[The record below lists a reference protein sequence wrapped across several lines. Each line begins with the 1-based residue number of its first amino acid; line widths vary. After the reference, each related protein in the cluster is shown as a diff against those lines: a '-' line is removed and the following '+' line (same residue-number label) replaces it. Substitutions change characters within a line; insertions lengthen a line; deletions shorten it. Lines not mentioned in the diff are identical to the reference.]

1 MNNADNSIEFSEVN
15 ERNGNVHE
23 EKIRKGWVQFDDE
36 QQTPT
41 VSHSENEIA
50 VTKTP
55 PVASTQTPTRPTVP
69 AVLNTETVH
78 VNLERGDK
86 NLESS
91 TQSTLTK
98 NVEFVNVR
106 HGFCK
111 FDNCINFNEPDFYL
125 YLKEY

>member
-55 PVASTQTPTRPTVP
+55 PVASTQTPARPTVP

-111 FDNCINFNEPDFYL
+111 FDNCINFNEPAFYL